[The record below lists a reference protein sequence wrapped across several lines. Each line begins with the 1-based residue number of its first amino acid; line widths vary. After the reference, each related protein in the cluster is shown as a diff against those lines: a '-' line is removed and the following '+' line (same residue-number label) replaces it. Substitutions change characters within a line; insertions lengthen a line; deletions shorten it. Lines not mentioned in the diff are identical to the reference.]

1 MIDANFCVM
10 PWIHVH
16 TYPNGKATP
25 CCMWDMKEPVG
36 DITQQTV
43 NEIAHSTAMDNIRS
57 KMINGE
63 IVSGCF
69 QCNEKSN
76 SELKTINF
84 RKKYN
89 DEFSYLIPNILENT
103 TLTGVLKKTF
113 ETKFMNIRYSNLC
126 NYACRTCGPS
136 HSSLWAQEKSI
147 SNPVK
152 KIINIIPNYIQSTFE
167 QLKTVDSINFAGGES
182 ILIPEHWE
190 ILDKLIELNK
200 TDVRIRY
207 VTNLSKLTHQN
218 KNILEYAKKFPN
230 FVLMASVDASH
241 QRAELYRHGTDWDIV
256 ENNLKEVRNS
266 KINFFINCTVGATNV
281 WHVSDLQR
289 YLIEQNIIESD
300 NFHMNLLVD
309 SKMMSIKILPN
320 WFKKQIVQKIFL
332 HKRWLSENRL
342 ANSNWDDI
350 IKFMISEDHS
360 ELLPQYIS
368 YNRELDKIRNQQIT
382 KVFPELRKVFD
393 N

>member
-1 MIDANFCVM
+1 
-10 PWIHVH
+10 
-16 TYPNGKATP
+16 
-25 CCMWDMKEPVG
+25 
-36 DITQQTV
+36 
-43 NEIAHSTAMDNIRS
+43 
-57 KMINGE
+57 
-63 IVSGCF
+63 
-69 QCNEKSN
+69 
-76 SELKTINF
+76 
-84 RKKYN
+84 
-89 DEFSYLIPNILENT
+89 
-103 TLTGVLKKTF
+103 
-113 ETKFMNIRYSNLC
+113 
-126 NYACRTCGPS
+126 
-136 HSSLWAQEKSI
+136 
-147 SNPVK
+147 
-152 KIINIIPNYIQSTFE
+152 
-167 QLKTVDSINFAGGES
+167 
-182 ILIPEHWE
+182 
-190 ILDKLIELNK
+190 
-200 TDVRIRY
+200 
-207 VTNLSKLTHQN
+207 
-218 KNILEYAKKFPN
+218 
-230 FVLMASVDASH
+230 MASVDASH

-342 ANSNWDDI
+342 ANSNWDDV

-382 KVFPELRKVFD
+382 KVFPELQKVFD